1 MNKMKNNALYYPYIN
16 PPKSKWLLEKLLYW
30 DSISSIIPSQVE
42 ASKDE
47 LEPLTK
53 DLISARLLKLIKPFD
68 YNLSIFQ
75 SRFLEVAKNFT
86 PSSITKTR
94 IHIEKIGNLS
104 YDLTEL
110 GLLKHGEY
118 SYPWFKMNS
127 ELAFIFMK
135 MLVEE
140 LSKIPDLN
148 ATTITDS
155 LPQNIEKERIRE
167 DVLSFCMPLPNVD
180 KISIDKILKFKEK
193 HAPLIIGYRNRIE
206 EITLNII
213 NQDEKTRKDRFELE
227 KSKFNEEIKE
237 LNEAISSSWKPSI
250 ERIIIPIV
258 STVGGYYGGGYI
270 GSAIGFSSS
279 IVSPLIDSFNKEKN
293 PLSYY
298 TSMERTF

>member
-1 MNKMKNNALYYPYIN
+1 MKNNALYYPYIN

-42 ASKDE
+42 DSKDE
-47 LEPLTK
+47 LEPLTQN
-53 DLISARLLKLIKPFD
+53 LISAGLLKLVEPSKYD
-68 YNLSIFQ
+68 LSIFQ
-75 SRFLEVAKNFT
+75 SKFLKIAKKFT
-86 PSSITKTR
+86 PRNTAKTR

-104 YDLTEL
+104 HELTEL
-110 GLLKHGEY
+110 GLIDSKEF

-135 MLVEE
+135 MLAEE

-193 HAPLIIGYRNRIE
+193 HAPLIIR
-206 EITLNII
+206 L
-213 NQDEKTRKDRFELE
+213 
-227 KSKFNEEIKE
+227 
-237 LNEAISSSWKPSI
+237 
-250 ERIIIPIV
+250 
-258 STVGGYYGGGYI
+258 
-270 GSAIGFSSS
+270 
-279 IVSPLIDSFNKEKN
+279 
-293 PLSYY
+293 
-298 TSMERTF
+298 